1 MKKEVV
7 FEVEEVEE
15 LEKKEDELNAFF
27 VGSDEEKDKLAE
39 EFE

>member
-7 FEVEEVEE
+7 FEVEEVE
-15 LEKKEDELNAFF
+15 EKKEDELNAFF